1 MGNVI
6 LAVLSSVLMALFG
19 VGLMT
24 SSGYLLS
31 KAWERP
37 ETILLLMPI
46 VTTVRFF
53 GIGRAALRYAERLM
67 SHEVTL
73 QRIETTRLQVMRSF
87 LVTSTYRLLGKE
99 RHDQLESIRRD
110 TEILHNRFLTVTLP
124 AVVAWTVA
132 VLSGMGVFFIVGT
145 QAALIWSV
153 VALLMLVALPVWI
166 RRNLLPLAQSLQT
179 LRHQRSQQH
188 RLQLAHKIELRFL
201 DLPLEQQ
208 TGTLDAQIRMLE
220 VQIKRVQTTALV
232 VREMA
237 LGGTLAFVLWQIALS
252 QVPEVWMAGLWL
264 GLVAASDVQVA
275 FLNSITEQVK
285 VNLIRLPEP
294 APEQLQTAPT
304 GETLS
309 FVLPSGAQV
318 TVKPGDRIL
327 ITGPS
332 GVGKS
337 TLFEK
342 LLGFRPL
349 EAREATL
356 DGQDLS
362 ESTSRGDLF
371 AWAPQ
376 EPYLLDA
383 SLQENLGGFD
393 ANLVQQ
399 LDLPADLAP
408 ETLLGEGG
416 RNLSGGEKARLQLL
430 RALLRPSPF
439 LLLDEPTAHLDA
451 HTAARTLK
459 ALDQRAG
466 KRAVVVITHEP
477 EGFGPQWK
485 RIDFA
490 L

>member
-6 LAVLSSVLMALFG
+6 LAVMSSVLMALLG

-31 KAWERP
+31 RAWERP

-87 LVTSTYRLLGKE
+87 LVNSTYRLLGKE

-110 TEILHNRFLTVTLP
+110 TEILQNRFLTVTLP
-124 AVVAWTVA
+124 AVVVWTVT
-132 VLSGMGVFFIVGT
+132 VLGGVGLFLIVGT
-145 QAALIWSV
+145 QGALLWSG
-153 VALLMLVALPVWI
+153 VAFLMLVVLPFWI
-166 RRNLLPLAQSLQT
+166 RRNLFPLAQSLQT

-201 DLPLEQQ
+201 NLPLEQQ
-208 TGTLDAQIRMLE
+208 TETLDAQIRMLE

-232 VREMA
+232 VRELA
-237 LGGTLAFVLWQIALS
+237 LGGTLAFLLWQIALS

-275 FLNSITEQVK
+275 FLNSVTEQVK
-285 VNLIRLPEP
+285 VTLIRLPEP

-304 GETLS
+304 GETLA

-332 GVGKS
+332 GAGKS

-362 ESTSRGDLF
+362 GNTSRGELF

-393 ANLVQQ
+393 ERLVQQ
-399 LDLPADLAP
+399 LDLPEDLAP

-451 HTAARTLK
+451 RTAARTLK
-459 ALDQRAG
+459 ALDQSAG

-485 RIDFA
+485 RVEFA